1 MQEYDLI
8 IIGSG
13 PGGYV
18 AALRGSQEGLK
29 TLVIEKD
36 EPGGVCLNWGC
47 IPTKTLLESVKHLDA
62 VKRAPEFGIKID
74 SFHIEPIKIWQR
86 KDEVVKSLGK
96 GIEYLLKAKSAELVK
111 GKARLI
117 TKDTVEIISDSGT
130 IQVRAK
136 NIIIATGSL
145 PLELPGIKFDHKRI
159 VSSDDL
165 LSSSRI
171 PKSMIIVGGGAI
183 GCEFA
188 SLFSHLG
195 ASIEIV
201 ELMDRLLP
209 REDREI
215 SKALETSF
223 KKRGIIVKT
232 KTGLESVNSSL
243 DKVEAVFS
251 DKTKSISE
259 LVLICVGRKPNIYN
273 LNLEDLGV
281 ILEKGWIKT
290 DSCLRTSINNIYA
303 IGDVTGKT
311 LLAHVASR
319 QAEVAIE
326 NILGKRKDMDYSVI
340 PNCIFTYPEVSSVG
354 LNEDGARERKI
365 NYLIGKFPFRA
376 LGKAHATGE
385 EEGFVKL
392 IFDKDTH
399 IILGAH
405 IIGAEATE
413 LISVLTL
420 AIKNKLKAKDIK
432 ETIFSHPT
440 FSEIIP
446 EAVFA
451 FFKKPLHVV

>member
-18 AALRGSQEGLK
+18 AALRAAQEGLK

-36 EPGGVCLNWGC
+36 EPGGICLNWGC
-47 IPTKTLLESVKHLDA
+47 IPTKTLLESAKHLDA
-62 VKRAPEFGIKID
+62 VKRAPEFGINID
-74 SFHIEPIKIWQR
+74 GFHIEPLKIWQR
-86 KDEVVKSLGK
+86 KDEVVRSLRK
-96 GIEYLLKAKSAELVK
+96 GIEYLLKAKSVELVK

-117 TKDTVEIISDSGT
+117 TKDTIEIISDSGT
-130 IQVRAK
+130 IQVKAK

-145 PLELPGIKFDHKRI
+145 PLDLPGIKIDHKNI
-159 VSSDDL
+159 ISSDDL
-165 LSSSRI
+165 IGLNRI

-195 ASIEIV
+195 TSIEIV
-201 ELMDRLLP
+201 ELMDSLLP
-209 REDREI
+209 REDKEI
-215 SKALETSF
+215 SKALEVSF
-223 KKRGIIVKT
+223 KKRGIILKT
-232 KTGLESVNSSL
+232 KTGLESVNSSP
-243 DKVEAVFS
+243 DKIEAVFS
-251 DKTKSISE
+251 DKNKSSAE
-259 LVLICVGRKPNIYN
+259 LILICVGRRPNTDN
-273 LNLEDLGV
+273 LGLESLGV
-281 ILEKGWIKT
+281 ILDKGWIKS
-290 DSCLRTSINNIYA
+290 DLCLRTSVNNIYA

-319 QAEVAIE
+319 QAEVAVE
-326 NILGKRKDMDYSVI
+326 NITGKSKNMDYSAI
-340 PNCIFTYPEVSSVG
+340 PNCVFSYPQIASVG
-354 LNEDGARERKI
+354 LSEDEARERKI
-365 NYLIGKFPFRA
+365 NYAIGKFPFRA
-376 LGKAHATGE
+376 LGKAHTAAET
-385 EEGFVKL
+385 EGFVKL

-413 LISVLTL
+413 SISTLTL
-420 AIKNKLKAKDIK
+420 AVKNKLKAEDIS

-451 FFKKPLHVV
+451 FFNKPLHAA